1 MWAGGGFL
9 CFIPRPFLGLSP
21 ILHPEVLV
29 VLEVCV
35 CVQGVALPPHF
46 SLRCFPL
53 GTNLPP
59 LPPFHNLKP
68 LSNALPSEE
77 QAREAALGLCFA
89 FPPPSMLH
97 PPLLARGGKKKV
109 PTWLKR
115 TVRKAELWHYAKG
128 AVIFPLTLSPL
139 SASMVPAAK

>member
-46 SLRCFPL
+46 SLRFFPL

-68 LSNALPSEE
+68 LSSALPSEE

-89 FPPPSMLH
+89 FSPPFHAPPSSFSQG
-97 PPLLARGGKKKV
+97 RKKKSAHLVEANCTKSRIVALCEGSGDFSLNAV
-109 PTWLKR
+109 PFKCL
-115 TVRKAELWHYAKG
+115 HG
-128 AVIFPLTLSPL
+128 ASC
-139 SASMVPAAK
+139 